1 MGTWET
7 GLARCRTSF
16 GDKALHDMVTS
27 PLSAELPSNARNPR
41 SLVEEQSGAGVS
53 GTPPHPKR
61 FPGRG
66 RGRTDTHTHI
76 HTRDSRDPEI
86 KELSEPGSLTRVR
99 GRRKNQGRVA
109 GQPAEGSEVI
119 GQREGRDRD

>member
-53 GTPPHPKR
+53 RDPTPPQAIS
-61 FPGRG
+61 GAG
-66 RGRTDTHTHI
+66 EGTDTHTHI